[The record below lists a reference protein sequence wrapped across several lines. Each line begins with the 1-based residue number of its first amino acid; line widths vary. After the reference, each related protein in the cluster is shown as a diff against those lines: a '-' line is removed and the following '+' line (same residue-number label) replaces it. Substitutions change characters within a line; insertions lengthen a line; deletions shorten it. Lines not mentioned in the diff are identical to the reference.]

1 MTKEAITTV
10 LKTVLKRETP
20 SKTESS
26 KLHSLTIKISEKLAE
41 ECFKRGIEGDVR
53 VEGSFAKGTW
63 LRSRKEADI
72 FLLAPVTHDRQVL
85 ENAFLEAAESAV
97 GRHRRVL
104 RYAEHPYLEVYIG
117 DTTLNL
123 VPAYN
128 VEKGKWKSATDR
140 TPFHTTY
147 ITRRLSSESQKAEV
161 RLLKRFLTGL
171 GVYGA
176 DIKTGGISGYLA
188 ELLILAYG
196 KFLSALY
203 AAKNWREGEIIDLEN
218 FYRGRETDVQALFD
232 SPLVVVD
239 PVDKRRNVASAV
251 RKTSIDSLRAA
262 AKFFLLSPSLHFFY
276 PPVTNSARST
286 NALVR
291 RGTKMLVLR
300 IFGLKL
306 VPDVLW
312 GQLNRSI
319 KALSTLLIQNDFNV
333 LRSIAFSDD
342 ATQVTLIFELEDN
355 LLPMTRKHFGP
366 PIASKGEEAFIS
378 KHIRSPERVSGPW
391 IDNGRWAVLVRR
403 PYTDALR
410 FLKEKLKDGGVTVGI
425 ASHLAFAI
433 KSGKLE
439 ISYGQRALVRTP
451 RQLRKTFT
459 EFLDGKPSWLPS
471 NPIASRE

>member
-1 MTKEAITTV
+1 MTKETLTKV

-20 SKTESS
+20 TETESS
-26 KLHSLTIKISEKLAE
+26 KLLSLTRKISEKLAE
-41 ECFKRGIEGDVR
+41 ECFKRGIEGDIR
-53 VEGSFAKGTW
+53 VEGSFAKDTW
-63 LRSRKEADI
+63 LRSKKEADI
-72 FLLAPVTHDRQVL
+72 FLLAPLTHDRQML
-85 ENAFLEAAESAV
+85 ENTFLEAAESAV
-97 GRHRRVL
+97 RRHRTML

-117 DTTLNL
+117 DATLNL

-140 TPFHTTY
+140 TQFHTTY
-147 ITRRLSSESQKAEV
+147 ITRRLNSESQKAEV

-196 KFLSALY
+196 KFLSALH
-203 AAKNWREGEIIDLEN
+203 ATKSWQEGQVIDPEN

-232 SPLVVVD
+232 SPLIVID
-239 PVDKRRNVASAV
+239 PVDERRNVASAV
-251 RKTSIDSLRAA
+251 RKASIDSLRAA
-262 AKFFLLSPSLHFFY
+262 AKFFLLSPSLRFFY
-276 PPVTNSARST
+276 PPVTNSAST
-286 NALVR
+286 NALVQ
-291 RGTKMLVLR
+291 RGTKILVLR

-319 KALSTLLIQNDFNV
+319 KALSTLLIKNDFNV
-333 LRSIAFSDD
+333 LRSTAFSDD
-342 ATQVTLIFELEDN
+342 ATQAILIFELEESI
-355 LLPMTRKHFGP
+355 LPMTRKHFGP
-366 PIASKGEEAFIS
+366 PIASKGEEAFLS
-378 KHIRSPERVSGPW
+378 KHTRSPDRVSGPW

-403 PYTDALR
+403 PHRDALR

-433 KSGKLE
+433 KRGKFE
-439 ISYGQRALVRTP
+439 ISYGHRALVRTP

-459 EFLDGKPSWLPS
+459 DFLDGKPSWLPR